1 MQNRFKFRAWDTE
14 EKKMNYFQNKRGMQY
29 NNDEIRISNGWDG
42 CDNPKYWG
50 GDDDDYVDRTDKY
63 ILMQCIGLKATNGQ
77 LLYEGDIVKFFSC
90 SIIDAMS
97 ERHPME
103 ERIGQIVWNE
113 EEMKFD
119 VVVGGKAIPS
129 LCKKI
134 DDNNFELIGN
144 IYENP
149 ELL

>member
-1 MQNRFKFRAWDTE
+1 MQDRFKFRVWLNKLNRYSKNTDNLLLSEDGNVCEFDTVGCYS
-14 EKKMNYFQNKRGMQY
+14 EKDVVIQQCTGM
-29 NNDEIRISNGWDG
+29 
-42 CDNPKYWG
+42 
-50 GDDDDYVDRTDKY
+50 
-63 ILMQCIGLKATNGQ
+63 KATKGQ
-77 LLYEGDIVKFFSC
+77 LLYEGDIVRFFSC

-119 VVVGGKAIPS
+119 VMVGGKAIPS

-149 ELL
+149 ELLEEKK

>member
-1 MQNRFKFRAWDTE
+1 MQNRFKFRLYNKKSKQMIFDVELIE
-14 EKKMNYFQNKRGMQY
+14 ERFVSFS
-29 NNDEIRISNGWDG
+29 NDEDL
-42 CDNPKYWG
+42 
-50 GDDDDYVDRTDKY
+50 V
-63 ILMQCIGLKATNGQ
+63 LMQCTGMKATKGQ
-77 LLYEGDIVKFFSC
+77 LLYEGDVVRFFSC

-119 VVVGGKAIPS
+119 VMVGGKAIPS

-149 ELL
+149 ELLEEKK

>member
-1 MQNRFKFRAWDTE
+1 MQNRFKFRLYNKKSKQMIFDVELIE
-14 EKKMNYFQNKRGMQY
+14 ERFVSFC
-29 NNDEIRISNGWDG
+29 NDEDL
-42 CDNPKYWG
+42 
-50 GDDDDYVDRTDKY
+50 V
-63 ILMQCIGLKATNGQ
+63 LMQCTGMKSTKGQ
-77 LLYEGDIVKFFSC
+77 LLYEGDIVRFFSC

-119 VVVGGKAIPS
+119 VMVGGKAIPS

-149 ELL
+149 ELLEEKK